1 LRSRPLPRPELR
13 AFYSRQQPKRRLRH
27 SLPLLHYD
35 GGTHATVT
43 AFAEEVDLGNP
54 ACPDAL
60 QTLHEHFANENAPG
74 PVKSSHFALEPTTP
88 GETADTRFLRA
99 STRQDTVNAA
109 QLLLKALQQ
118 RRESSKTKG
127 LGERALAG

>member
-1 LRSRPLPRPELR
+1 MWDPRHARICGVGPFLALNCEPFTAASSPKD
-13 AFYSRQQPKRRLRH
+13 AFDILY
-27 SLPLLHYD
+27 PLLHYD

-74 PVKSSHFALEPTTP
+74 PVKSSHFVLEPTTP

-109 QLLLKALQQ
+109 QLLLKALQ
-118 RRESSKTKG
+118 
-127 LGERALAG
+127 